1 MKRTKAYEF
10 IVFMMLFIFTISF
23 TADCESE
30 ELKLQKLTDSLY
42 VIFGGGGNVAIFIT
56 EDGIVMVDA
65 KLYPYQSKEII
76 AKIRRITDKPIKYL
90 IYTHFHADHT
100 NGAQSL
106 PKSTLIISHENTY
119 KNMKNKDLP
128 YRITTSVP
136 RIEELEQKLEKQ
148 RKEKSPELAE
158 TEKEI
163 KQAKKIIEDLK
174 QLKLIFPAITFK
186 NKAVIELGGKKAILL
201 YMGNAHTDCDAM
213 VYFPTEKAIH
223 MGDLLFHNM
232 IPSIIPEAGGS
243 SENWIKILEKIAEM
257 DVKHVIPGHG
267 ELADKKGLRAQAEF
281 FRDLRSEVKKFIQ
294 KGMSL
299 EETKE
304 MLTLSK
310 YENTPGYESNLLQNI
325 EVAYKE
331 MSEKKE

>member
-1 MKRTKAYEF
+1 M
-10 IVFMMLFIFTISF
+10 ILFIFTLSF

-42 VIFGGGGNVAIFIT
+42 VVFGGGGNVAIFIT

-76 AKIRRITDKPIKYL
+76 AKIRPITDKPIKYL

-100 NGAQSL
+100 NGAQAL
-106 PKSTLIISHENTY
+106 PKSTIIISHENTY
-119 KNMKNKDLP
+119 KNMRNKDLP
-128 YRITTSVP
+128 YRIITSTP

-148 RKEKSPELAE
+148 RKEKSPELTE

-174 QLKLIFPAITFK
+174 RLKLIFPDITFK
-186 NKAVIELGGKKAILL
+186 SKAVIELGGKKVILL

-232 IPSIIPEAGGS
+232 IPSIIHEAGGNT
-243 SENWIKILEKIAEM
+243 ENWIKILEKVADM
-257 DVKHVIPGHG
+257 DVEIVIPGHG
-267 ELADKKGLRAQAEF
+267 EIADKQGLLFQAEF
-281 FRDLRSEVKKFIQ
+281 FKDLRAEVKKYVD
-294 KGMSL
+294 KGASL
-299 EETKE
+299 EEIKE
-304 MLTLSK
+304 KLKLPK
-310 YENTPGYESNLLQNI
+310 YENTRGYDNNLTENI
-325 EVAYKE
+325 TVAYHE
-331 MSEKKE
+331 MTKKNK